1 MSASESSKSQSDQ
14 KTMPDAPF
22 DNPGADFILRSCDG
36 VDFRVF
42 KIVLSLASPIFAD
55 MFSIPT
61 PSPGSPESQTV
72 HDGLPFVQLS
82 ESSTVLDLALRHC
95 YPIRSPELVQSKD
108 ALVLLE
114 FGRKYQ
120 VEALIPPLTCYLKVL
135 TEREPVS
142 AYCLAVTYRYDDIV
156 EAAARSSLK
165 LPITKLKC
173 DVLHCITGEEY
184 QALIEYHSSCG
195 AAASAVTLGRNW
207 FPTQRSYAPCPA
219 CIKEDTLHD
228 PTLLRLPNVSPPKSA
243 PRCLWS
249 YLHRSALLLAHHPS
263 VEAITKPTF
272 VFQNMNCRHCSHDRR
287 ADLLDF
293 SQLMAAEVQK
303 AIEKVIG
310 CSAKSR

>member
-1 MSASESSKSQSDQ
+1 MSASESRHDQSKISDV
-14 KTMPDAPF
+14 PF
-22 DNPGADFILRSCDG
+22 DNPEADVILRSCDG
-36 VDFRVF
+36 VDFHVF
-42 KIVLSLASPIFAD
+42 KIVLSLASPVFPD

-61 PSPGSPESQTV
+61 PSPGRPESQTV
-72 HDGLPFVQLS
+72 HDGLPVVQLS
-82 ESSTVLDLALRHC
+82 ESSKVFDLA
-95 YPIRSPELVQSKD
+95 ELVDSKD
-108 ALVLLE
+108 ALALLE
-114 FGRKYQ
+114 FGRKLE

-135 TEREPVS
+135 TERDPVS
-142 AYCLAVTYRYDDIV
+142 AYCLAVNYHYDDIV
-156 EAAARSSLK
+156 EAAARSCLK

-207 FPTQRSYAPCPA
+207 FPTQRSYAACPA

-228 PTLLRLPNVSPPKSA
+228 PTLLRLPNVSPPKCA

-293 SQLMAAEVQK
+293 SQLLATEVQK
-303 AIEKVIG
+303 VIEKVTG
-310 CSAKSR
+310 CSTKSR